1 MVGENKLWL
10 LFPLSTLKAFAL
22 ALEKIFENGLKTIY
36 LLMKKITTFV
46 QSIYK
51 SIELTKLFPEMH
63 EEISEIYN
71 FDNPA
76 YRILIGK
83 NYALFYRI
91 NESERTIKIG
101 NMYHQKQMHLSF

>member
-1 MVGENKLWL
+1 MVTFSVEYTESFRLSLRENIREWSEDY
-10 LFPLSTLKAFAL
+10 LFT
-22 ALEKIFENGLKTIY
+22 EE
-36 LLMKKITTFV
+36 KITTFV

-71 FDNPA
+71 FDKPT

-101 NMYHQKQMHLSF
+101 NMYPQKQMHLSF